1 MEVASKVFKATERQ
15 LEIAEMYL
23 RGRRQS
29 EIAEK
34 LGTTQATVS
43 RNLATVREAWLKSA
57 LVNFNEA
64 VAKELA
70 KTDNLERVYWESWER
85 SLEPFKSKTVKAKG
99 NPRTEEELK
108 ASAEQTLKTED
119 RNGDP
124 RYLQGVQW
132 CIEKRCKLLGLDAPD
147 RIQIDWRE
155 TLPDGVSA
163 DEVTEQFS
171 EMMRLAAGVT
181 DNS

>member
-1 MEVASKVFKATERQ
+1 MAATSQVTKAVERR

-23 RGRRQS
+23 KGKYQS
-29 EIAEK
+29 EIALE
-34 LGTTQATVS
+34 LGVNQSTISKSLKA
-43 RNLATVREAWLKSA
+43 VREEWLKST

-64 VAKELA
+64 ISKELA
-70 KTDNLERVYWESWER
+70 KVDNLERVYWESWER
-85 SLEPFKSKTVKAKG
+85 SLTPFKSKTVKAKG

-147 RIQIDWRE
+147 RVQIDWRE
-155 TLPDGVSA
+155 TLPDGIGPQ
-163 DEVTEQFS
+163 DVTDQFS
-171 EMMRLAAGVT
+171 ELMRLSANVT
-181 DNS
+181 D

>member
-1 MEVASKVFKATERQ
+1 MEVASRITRAAHNR

-23 RGRRQS
+23 KGRYQS
-29 EIAEK
+29 EIAAE
-34 LGTTQATVS
+34 LGVS
-43 RNLATVREAWLKSA
+43 QSAISKNLKAVREEWLKSA

-64 VAKELA
+64 ISKELA
-70 KTDNLERVYWESWER
+70 KVDNLERVYWESWER
-85 SLEPFKSKTVKAKG
+85 SLTPFKSKTVKAKG

-147 RIQIDWRE
+147 RVQIDWRE
-155 TLPDGVSA
+155 TLPDGVNP
-163 DEVTEQFS
+163 DDVTDQFS
-171 EMMRLAAGVT
+171 ELMRLAANVSN
-181 DNS
+181 DS

>member
-1 MEVASKVFKATERQ
+1 MAATSQTMKAVDRRV
-15 LEIAEMYL
+15 EIAEMYL
-23 RGRRQS
+23 KGRRQS
-29 EIAEK
+29 EIAQE
-34 LGTTQATVS
+34 LGTTQATIS
-43 RNLATVREAWLKSA
+43 RNLAAVREEWLKSA

-64 VAKELA
+64 VARELA

-85 SLEPFKSKTVKAKG
+85 SLEPFKSKTIKARG
-99 NPRTEEELK
+99 NPKTEDELK
-108 ASAEQTLKTED
+108 SSAEQTLKTED

-124 RYLQGVQW
+124 RFLQGVQW
-132 CIEKRCKLLGLDAPD
+132 CIEKRCKLLGLDVPD

-171 EMMRLAAGVT
+171 ELMRIAAGVAN
-181 DNS
+181 DS

>member
-1 MEVASKVFKATERQ
+1 MEATSVVTKLAYKR

-23 RGRRQS
+23 KGKYQS
-29 EIAEK
+29 EIASE

-43 RNLATVREAWLKSA
+43 RNLKAIREEWLKSA

-70 KTDNLERVYWESWER
+70 KVDNLERVYWESWER

-108 ASAEQTLKTED
+108 ANAEQTLKTED

-147 RIQIDWRE
+147 RVQIDWRE
-155 TLPDGVSA
+155 TLPDGVSP
-163 DEVTEQFS
+163 DDVTEQFN
-171 EMMRLAAGVT
+171 ELMRLAANAT
-181 DNS
+181 DGG